1 MSGKNIVN
9 PDHYKIAGRD
19 RPNETVRPGSKEAYS
34 EDRARLDKRTDT
46 RRRTSKGRK
55 PPEEKD

>member
-19 RPNETVRPGSKEAYS
+19 RPNETVRPGSKKAYS
-34 EDRARLDKRTDT
+34 EDRARLDKRADN
-46 RRRTSKGRK
+46 RRLSPK
-55 PPEEKD
+55 PPKPSEE